1 MPPRSR
7 SSSKRSR
14 STKRPARKKPAN
26 APDLPTRK
34 PGERV
39 WLLELPWGG
48 IGEALPPD
56 TRYYKALKAHA
67 YAGSSLPPVLAPYT
81 SKPYSYQRWLEDDIN
96 SERGPGAVAPAKSPF
111 PEQIEDARAV
121 AVAAAAG
128 YRGVLISNGVG
139 TGKTIVAL
147 LAAKIIARMRGID
160 TILITVDRPA
170 RSTIPSWRN
179 TLASLGDDGLRWV
192 IISTDG
198 LSKLIAANGRPRVRF
213 GLVINDEAHQFRHD
227 SRRTSYMRRIN
238 RLAEPAS
245 KAPFVLSLTATPGH
259 HPGEWGYLSSLYAQ
273 VHGDPPSKWADFGKA
288 LADRGEPLVK
298 SFGKWAWSPE
308 AKGDPKAQQASIRH
322 TRDLLLRHDPPLMIS
337 RQAPW
342 GPPPFDV
349 TLVELTPDQWR
360 SYELEWG
367 EFRRQMKIARSGN
380 DVAKGLAALMRMRQ
394 KAAMLR
400 VEHTVDVV
408 KAELENGYQVLVA
421 TELVSTAADPVAEL
435 LEESGIPV
443 ARIYGGH
450 PDLEEER
457 RRFQRGEAKVVVFN
471 TATSINLQANEQL
484 PDGTMATSTPR
495 RGLLHQP
502 RYSGILVQQ
511 VMGRAHR
518 NHQVCEWSLL
528 AAADTIEHRAAEIMY
543 GRLVASATSTDGDM
557 SALASVAHV
566 FGADWIP
573 DVALSDV
580 LT

>member
-7 SSSKRSR
+7 SSTKRSR
-14 STKRPARKKPAN
+14 SAKGTARRRPAA
-26 APDLPTRK
+26 APDLPARM

-48 IGEALPPD
+48 IGGALPPG

-67 YAGSSLPPVLAPYT
+67 YAGASLPAELVPYA
-81 SKPYSYQRWLEDDIN
+81 SKPYSYQRWLEDDLN
-96 SERGPGAVAPAKSPF
+96 GDRGPGAVAPAKAPF
-111 PEQIEDARAV
+111 PEQIDDARAV

-128 YRGVLISNGVG
+128 YRGVLVSNGVG

-198 LSKLIAANGRPRVRF
+198 LSKLIAPNGRPRARF
-213 GLVINDEAHQFRHD
+213 GLIVNDEAHQFRHE
-227 SRRTSYMRRIN
+227 SKRTSYMRRIN
-238 RLAEPAS
+238 RLSESAS
-245 KAPFVLSLTATPGH
+245 TAPFVMSITATPAH
-259 HPGEWGYLSSLYAQ
+259 EPGEMGYLSSLYAQ
-273 VHGDPPSKWADFGKA
+273 VHGDAPSEWSDFGRA

-298 SFGKWAWSPE
+298 SYGKWTWSPE
-308 AKGDPKAQQASIRH
+308 AKGDPKTQQESIRR
-322 TRDLLLRHDPPLMIS
+322 TRDLLLQHDPPLMIN

-380 DVAKGLAALMRMRQ
+380 DVAKGLAAVMRMRQ

-408 KAELENGYQVLVA
+408 KEELANGYQVLVA

-435 LEESGIPV
+435 LEQSGIPV
-443 ARIYGGH
+443 ARLYGGN
-450 PDLEEER
+450 PDLEDER
-457 RRFQRGEAKVVVFN
+457 LRFQRGEATVVVFN

-484 PDGTMATSTPR
+484 PDGSTATSTPR
-495 RGLLHQP
+495 RGLFHQP
-502 RYSGILVQQ
+502 RYSGILAQQ
-511 VMGRAHR
+511 IMGRSHR
-518 NHQVCEWSLL
+518 NHEVCAWSLL
-528 AAADTIEHRAAEIMY
+528 SGADTIEHRAAEIMY
-543 GRLVASATSTDGDM
+543 GRLIASATSTDGDT
-557 SALASVAHV
+557 SALESVAHI

-573 DVALSDV
+573 GAALGDA

>member
-1 MPPRSR
+1 MPPRARAST
-7 SSSKRSR
+7 KRSR
-14 STKRPARKKPAN
+14 PAKKSPRKN
-26 APDLPTRK
+26 TTTAPELPTRA

-48 IGEALPPD
+48 IDGSLPPG

-67 YAGSSLPPVLAPYT
+67 YAGASLPAILAPYA

-96 SERGPGAVAPAKSPF
+96 GERGPGAVAPPKTPTQ
-111 PEQIEDARAV
+111 EQIDDARAI
-121 AVAAAAG
+121 AIAAAAN
-128 YRGVLISNGVG
+128 YRGVLVSNGVG

-147 LAAKIIARMRGID
+147 LAAKIIAQLRGID

-198 LSKLIAANGRPRVRF
+198 LSKLISPNGRPRARF
-213 GLVINDEAHQFRHD
+213 GLVVNDEAHQFRHE
-227 SRRTSYMRRIN
+227 SQRTKYMRRIN
-238 RLAEPAS
+238 RLSEPAS
-245 KAPFVLSLTATPGH
+245 KAPFVLSITATPAH
-259 HPGEWGYLSSLYAQ
+259 HPGDLGYLSSLYAQ
-273 VHGDPPSKWADFGKA
+273 VHGDPPAEWSDFGKA
-288 LADRGEPLVK
+288 LAERGEPLVK
-298 SFGKWAWSPE
+298 SFGKWTWSPE
-308 AKGDPKAQQASIRH
+308 AKKDPKAQQASIRR
-322 TRDLLLRHDPPLMIS
+322 TRDVLLRHDPPLMIN

-349 TLVELTPDQWR
+349 TLVELTPDQRR

-421 TELVSTAADPVAEL
+421 TELVSTAAHPVAEM

-443 ARIYGGH
+443 ARIYGGN

-457 RRFQRGEAKVVVFN
+457 LRFQRGEATVVVFN

-484 PDGTMATSTPR
+484 PDGSTATSTPR
-495 RGLLHQP
+495 RGLFHQP
-502 RYSGILVQQ
+502 RYSGILAQQ

-518 NHQVCEWSLL
+518 NHEVCAWSLL
-528 AAADTIEHRAAEIMY
+528 TGLDTIEHRAAEIMY
-543 GRLVASATSTDGDM
+543 GRLIASATSTDGDM

-573 DVALSDV
+573 DSALGDA